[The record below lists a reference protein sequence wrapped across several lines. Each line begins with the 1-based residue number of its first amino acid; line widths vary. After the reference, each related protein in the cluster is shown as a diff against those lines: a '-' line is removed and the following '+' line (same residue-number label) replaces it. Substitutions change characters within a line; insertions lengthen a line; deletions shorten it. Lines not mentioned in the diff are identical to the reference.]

1 MVIPGKQ
8 RGPVWEYSGWLEKYM
23 SNLRNGTVVRG
34 GSPNWN
40 GTRTTR
46 FTRANNAT
54 LQAAANG
61 YWLTKLGPL
70 GAVSKSANLGNRG
83 ADSFL

>member
-1 MVIPGKQ
+1 MVIPGEQ
-8 RGPVWEYSGWLEKYM
+8 RGPVWQYSGSLENYM

-34 GSPNWN
+34 GYPDLN
-40 GTRTTR
+40 GTTTTR
-46 FTRANNAT
+46 FTRASNAT
-54 LQAAANG
+54 LRVAANG

-83 ADSFL
+83 TDGFP